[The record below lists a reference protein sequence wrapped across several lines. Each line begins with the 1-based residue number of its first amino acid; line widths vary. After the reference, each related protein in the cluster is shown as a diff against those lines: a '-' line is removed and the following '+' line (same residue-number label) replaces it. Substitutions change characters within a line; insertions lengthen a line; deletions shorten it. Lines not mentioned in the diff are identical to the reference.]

1 MRIAG
6 LCLLLI
12 IISTSFSRVELYKDY
27 CNPRFDFCIKYP
39 STFKNTQQSENND
52 GATFTSKDQR
62 AQILAYGRLVV
73 EDLDKL
79 EQEFGF
85 ATDKIKI
92 HYKVMKGSWFIFSGV
107 DTAGNIIYQK
117 TVKKA
122 VNYMGDPGTEVF
134 QTVRISYPPSQQNEY
149 KDYCGIIAKSF

>member
-1 MRIAG
+1 MMG
-6 LCLLLI
+6 LLLPARI
-12 IISTSFSRVELYKDY
+12 NARKFWPMEDWRLRTLISWNRS
-27 CNPRFDFCIKYP
+27 
-39 STFKNTQQSENND
+39 
-52 GATFTSKDQR
+52 
-62 AQILAYGRLVV
+62 LVS
-73 EDLDKL
+73 
-79 EQEFGF
+79 
-85 ATDKIKI
+85 ATDKVKI